1 MTDILSIVKDEQNMW
16 FFVNNLIT
24 HESVS
29 VRTEYAAF
37 KEVERILSTM
47 QWELQKKSYEKKG
60 YGKKVES
67 DNE

>member
-1 MTDILSIVKDEQNMW
+1 MTNILSVVKDDVW
-16 FFVNNLIT
+16 FLVNNHIT

-47 QWELQKKSYEKKG
+47 QWELQKKSYG
-60 YGKKVES
+60 NKVES
-67 DNE
+67 DNECQHIKR